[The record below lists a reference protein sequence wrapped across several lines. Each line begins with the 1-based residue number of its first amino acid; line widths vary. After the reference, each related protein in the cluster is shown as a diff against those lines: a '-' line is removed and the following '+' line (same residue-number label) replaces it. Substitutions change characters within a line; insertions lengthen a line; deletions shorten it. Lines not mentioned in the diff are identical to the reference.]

1 MDIIYQQATSRNMY
15 LPMAWTMGGRDIAD
29 EEADVV
35 WGFVPVLGFML
46 YIISNF
52 FVGGGYLYRLVP
64 MPIIYLSANLLCS
77 ASKRHQQYIQIA
89 KLKSSSLLRHTIL
102 LQNYIL
108 LLYYHRMR
116 FGWILGIVGCW
127 SERDMDMRRTAGLA
141 PIAPCCPTMHADIF
155 WDKPKNMLDN

>member
-1 MDIIYQQATSRNMY
+1 
-15 LPMAWTMGGRDIAD
+15 
-29 EEADVV
+29 
-35 WGFVPVLGFML
+35 ML

-141 PIAPCCPTMHADIF
+141 PCSLLPNDARGHFGTNQKICWTTRVGSRSVRDDGQGYRHGRHAPPAPILRR
-155 WDKPKNMLDN
+155 KK